1 MNCTGKSQVFAS
13 WITGKSVCFLQNCAG
28 SNLILNHV
36 KNTCFP
42 MKSLKSLIANCFLLL
57 KSK

>member
-13 WITGKSVCFLQNCAG
+13 WITGKSVCFLQNCAW

-36 KNTCFP
+36 KKHMFSYEIIEN
-42 MKSLKSLIANCFLLL
+42 SNC
-57 KSK
+57 